1 MITKVKSLQA
11 WISRGNKIMYELY
24 DVVELKDGTIA
35 TIIEKFTE
43 RDFLFEVPDPDEFMR
58 FGTIDD
64 IKRKISN

>member
-1 MITKVKSLQA
+1 MLQ
-11 WISRGNKIMYELY
+11 SNKIMYELY

-35 TIIEKFTE
+35 TIIENSTE